1 MNEIAKKIF
10 KNAYHLLKFQ
20 LKVLQLGA
28 SNANQE
34 VIVVDNLAEEI
45 TDSNGNKSLRYL
57 NGQQLRGTNKILIS
71 ANADGG
77 LLLSFFG
84 HEQGHSI
91 KENAPAMF
99 DELTALTKKLYQ
111 TGNKDYDKELERLVK
126 LGYTEADAQEEIV
139 CNSLYKVYNKG
150 FIQKLIEKFP
160 QQANGLKKS
169 IDSMLKMYD
178 TAAKMLGR
186 ANMDILGQDN
196 TRTVLAEIQ
205 ETYEKAMEIVGEK
218 NKARVLEES
227 TSLENV
233 KHSIKEIIDEDGNNL
248 GTGVYLDGNVF
259 DGLNEQER
267 IIKFRKL
274 VRGFSGKKVKVN
286 INGQERTVEIASNK
300 KFVNANGK
308 IRRVNDDFV
317 SKNRQ
322 NKIKQE
328 ATSLIDEVLQTTKFN
343 SVGKTVHPHG
353 KLDTNGWEYCKT
365 IVQEKNGSIYEI
377 TLNIANS
384 SDNRYILYDI
394 NKFNYVGEGFV
405 LIHPPLAST
414 IEGIPS
420 TDNITENGVDVNPQ
434 NSILEKYQK

>member
-1 MNEIAKKIF
+1 
-10 KNAYHLLKFQ
+10 
-20 LKVLQLGA
+20 
-28 SNANQE
+28 
-34 VIVVDNLAEEI
+34 
-45 TDSNGNKSLRYL
+45 L

-99 DELTALTKKLYQ
+99 DELMALTKKLYQ

-205 ETYEKAMEIVGEK
+205 ATYEKAMDIVGEK

-227 TSLENV
+227 TSIENV

-267 IIKFRKL
+267 IIKFKELVKKL
-274 VRGFSGKKVKVN
+274 AGQKFKINK
-286 INGQERTVEIASNK
+286 NGQLKTIEIAGFE
-300 KFVNANGK
+300 KFVDKNGRTKRANH
-308 IRRVNDDFV
+308 DLLT
-317 SKNRQ
+317 KNRK
-322 NKIKQE
+322 NIIKQE
-328 ATSLIDEVLQTTKFN
+328 AIALIDEIMQTTRFK
-343 SVGKTVHPHG
+343 GKDSSTHSHG
-353 KLDTNGWEYCKT
+353 NLDVNGWEYYNV
-365 IVQEKNGSIYEI
+365 IVQEKNGFVYKI
-377 TLNIANS
+377 TLNVANDLSGYDKLYDVTEFKKTSESHS
-384 SDNRYILYDI
+384 SNRYAPA
-394 NKFNYVGEGFV
+394 G
-405 LIHPPLAST
+405 S
-414 IEGIPS
+414 EGIPS
-420 TDNITENGVDVNPQ
+420 TDNITENGVDVKPQ
-434 NSILEKYQK
+434 NSILEKY